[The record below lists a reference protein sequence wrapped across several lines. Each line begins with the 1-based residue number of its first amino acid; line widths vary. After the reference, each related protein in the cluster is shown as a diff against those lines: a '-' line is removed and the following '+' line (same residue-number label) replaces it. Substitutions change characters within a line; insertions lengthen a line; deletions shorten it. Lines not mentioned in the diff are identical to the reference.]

1 MLNPEEQKV
10 EFQQVIKFLNKNKAT
25 LFLVCFISVILSVTI
40 TFFIPKEYSS
50 SAIIFPPAAV
60 LLETSIENPNFGY
73 DVEADRLLQIAS
85 SSEVRDSVIKKFDLL
100 SYYKIDTTTKDWLS
114 KLSKN
119 YHQDISFSKTQFM
132 SVVISAQTK
141 DPEMCTNIV
150 NYLIEVVDAFREK
163 VYKQNI
169 KLALI
174 KTKEEFFFEKRI
186 TDSLFNRLQNDIK
199 VLNISGLVLLAPS
212 AQLSLSYEQL
222 SSAKGGAMENLTL
235 GSDILNYRFHL
246 EKTNELETK
255 LWKLNDIIDNP
266 IAQVHVINRAET
278 SYKKVSPSYTVNA
291 AIMLVV
297 SFMITTL
304 ILIYKSSKT

>member
-10 EFQQVIKFLNKNKAT
+10 EFQQVIKFLNKNRTT
-25 LFLVCFISVILSVTI
+25 LFLVCFISVIFSVI
-40 TFFIPKEYSS
+40 VTFFVPKEYSS

-73 DVEADRLLQIAS
+73 DVEADRLLQIAN

-100 SYYKIDTTTKDWLS
+100 SYYKINTATKDWLS
-114 KLSKN
+114 KLNKN
-119 YHQDISFSKTQFM
+119 YHQDITFSKTQFM

-141 DPEMCTNIV
+141 DPEMCTGIV
-150 NYLIEVVDAFREK
+150 NYLIEAVDAFREK

-169 KLALI
+169 RLALI
-174 KTKEEFFFEKRI
+174 KTKAEFIFEKKL

-199 VLNISGLVLLAPS
+199 VLNISGLVLLAPN

-235 GSDILNYRFHL
+235 GDRKS
-246 EKTNELETK
+246 
-255 LWKLNDIIDNP
+255 
-266 IAQVHVINRAET
+266 
-278 SYKKVSPSYTVNA
+278 
-291 AIMLVV
+291 VV
-297 SFMITTL
+297 
-304 ILIYKSSKT
+304 